1 MVATVLYS
9 PLAYLEMLGK
19 RELYVKVVT
28 NAFILMRISEKSL
41 TTVPWRWLMNF
52 KIAPR
57 PSVIMSAAL
66 GRGCW
71 SPNRSLVLLQRNIP
85 LPLDFDNKR
94 WRPDVIIAIDYHRL
108 HLFLWLNIKRWVNEK
123 FWSSEECEHF
133 AAPKL
138 GKEYCFISK
147 QYIVS
152 KYLQVD
158 TNSVLTFARLV

>member
-1 MVATVLYS
+1 MVGTVVFS

-71 SPNRSLVLLQRNIP
+71 SPNRSLTLLQRNIP
-85 LPLDFDNKR
+85 LPLDFWQYMMMARCDNC
-94 WRPDVIIAIDYHRL
+94 DIISAFIYFSDWILKCPSGGLMKSSGHQKNVNTLQLRSWVKSIV
-108 HLFLWLNIKRWVNEK
+108 LFL
-123 FWSSEECEHF
+123 SSM
-133 AAPKL
+133 
-138 GKEYCFISK
+138 
-147 QYIVS
+147 
-152 KYLQVD
+152 KYVQCPD
-158 TNSVLTFARLV
+158 